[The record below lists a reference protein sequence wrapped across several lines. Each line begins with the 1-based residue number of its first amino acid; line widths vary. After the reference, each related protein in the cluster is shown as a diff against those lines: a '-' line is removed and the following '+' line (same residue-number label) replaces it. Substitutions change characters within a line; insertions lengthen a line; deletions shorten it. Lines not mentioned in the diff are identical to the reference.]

1 MEKETGNSSSKKLL
15 IMLILFVVFQVASL
29 VFYGLD
35 YGFDLPWTVE
45 CIILFTAGVLMYNSY
60 RNHTKNV
67 MKPVV
72 GATLAIVMY
81 YNMNIAMDYLQ
92 NIIAIFDNLDGNIAG
107 IVYTISQIVVFVVL
121 ALMNIMH
128 YVINSTHHS
137 SPGKIKFNKF
147 LYALFVLF
155 SIANCVA
162 FLFTTYGINLKVSC
176 FVGNMADFFLVSM
189 VVSIESF
196 LDEFRIERET
206 KTEQTA

>member
-1 MEKETGNSSSKKLL
+1 MEKEIGKGSSKKLL
-15 IMLILFVVFQVASL
+15 IMLIMFVIFQIASL

-45 CIILFTAGVLMYNSY
+45 CVILFTAGILMYSSY

-67 MKPVV
+67 MKPVI
-72 GATLAIVMY
+72 GATLAIIMY
-81 YNMNIAMDYLQ
+81 YNMEIAMDYLQ
-92 NIIAIFDNLDGNIAG
+92 SIIVIFDNLNGNIAD
-107 IVYTISQIVVFVVL
+107 IVYTVSQIAVFVVL

-147 LYALFVLF
+147 LYVLFVIF

-162 FLFTTYGINLKVSC
+162 FLFTTYGVNLKVSC

-189 VVSIESF
+189 VVSIEGF
-196 LDEFRIERET
+196 LDEFRIEREA
-206 KTEQTA
+206 KAEQA